1 MFGFGHT
8 PETKDIPFDTLC
20 QATARTAL
28 VVLRHAGYPP
38 TVRTLRLLLASAP
51 QTPAEVRD
59 PCHRHG
65 SFCRDCL
72 ERAVERVSAQDSLED
87 KDAVREARLVFLTIL
102 PTTTP
107 ATRRLVETAVLTLAP
122 VFSRSPV
129 AEAVAS

>member
-1 MFGFGHT
+1 MFGFSFT
-8 PETKDIPFDTLC
+8 TENEDISFDTLC

-38 TVRTLRLLLASAP
+38 TLRNLKLLLASAP
-51 QTPAEVRD
+51 RTLAEVRD
-59 PCHRHG
+59 RDRRQA

-72 ERAVERVSAQDSLED
+72 DRAAERVSAHESLKD
-87 KDAVREARLVFLTIL
+87 KDAVKEAKLVFLTIL

-107 ATRRLVETAVLTLAP
+107 ATRRLVETAVVTLGP
-122 VFSRSPV
+122 VFSESPV